1 MVYGFSFNGKHCSDY
16 GIIMRSKNRQL
27 LPAGNDQYKEIP
39 GMDGSYLFPDT
50 LKDRYIDIDC
60 AVLETSL
67 LALRQKARQISAWLH
82 TPARA
87 KLIFDD
93 EPGVFYWAKLINP
106 VDLQQMFVL
115 GEFSLQFRCLPYA
128 YSVSPVVVEQELAS
142 GESITLANAGTA
154 NTPVFIEITNPSV
167 TGYAA
172 FPALGAGVCP
182 DLSMASLDRG
192 MALTINGDICSFLG
206 PIDVGKKVY
215 VDTDRMTV
223 QLDGT
228 NALRY
233 HDGGFPVLAAGDS
246 TVVYTSPNGCR
257 AKVKITYNERWL

>member
-1 MVYGFSFNGKHCSDY
+1 MVYGFKFNDKHCSEY

-50 LKDRYIDIDC
+50 LRDRYIDINC
-60 AVLETSL
+60 AVFETSL
-67 LALRQKARQISAWLH
+67 FALRQKARQIAAWLYA
-82 TPARA
+82 PARA

-93 EPGVFYWAKLINP
+93 EPGVFYWAKLANQM
-106 VDLQQMFVL
+106 DLQQTLAL

-128 YSVSPVVVEQELAS
+128 YSVSPIVAEQELAS
-142 GESITLANAGTA
+142 GESIALANSGMA
-154 NTPVFIEITNPSV
+154 NTPVMFEITNPSA
-167 TGYAA
+167 TGFAA

-182 DLSMASLDRG
+182 DVSMTLLNQGAT
-192 MALTINGDICSFLG
+192 LTINGDACSYLG
-206 PIDVGKKVY
+206 LIDAGKKVY
-215 VDTDRMTV
+215 VDTGRMTV

-233 HDGGFPVLAAGDS
+233 HDGAFPVLAPGNN

-257 AKVKITYNERWL
+257 AKVKITYTERWL